1 MLPRV
6 IRLTGVD
13 MPAVTP
19 SVTEVLDL
27 LGIFVFAISG
37 ALLGVRRGF
46 DVIGLIVLAESTAL
60 GGGILRDLIIG
71 ATPPAAFVQTTYLV
85 TPILAA
91 ALTFFVHRQIN
102 RINSAM
108 LIFDAGGLGLF
119 TVAGTVKALA
129 YGLGPVQ
136 AVALGVTTA
145 VGGGILRDV
154 LANEVPTILRPDS
167 ELYVTPA
174 LVASTVVAVAWSIE
188 GENPLVAILA
198 ALVAFALRL
207 AALHYGWRA
216 PRAWRTS
223 APARSAPGCAGERRE
238 LPPP

>member
-1 MLPRV
+1 MTDIAPNA
-6 IRLTGVD
+6 IE
-13 MPAVTP
+13 M
-19 SVTEVLDL
+19 LDL

-46 DVIGLIVLAESTAL
+46 DVIGMIVLAESTAL
-60 GGGILRDLIIG
+60 GGGVLRDLIIG

-85 TPILAA
+85 MPILAA
-91 ALTFFVHRQIN
+91 TLTFFAHQQIN
-102 RINSAM
+102 RITSAI
-108 LIFDAGGLGLF
+108 LVFDAGGLGLF
-119 TVAGTVKALA
+119 AVTGTVKAFA

-136 AVALGVTTA
+136 AVALGFTTA

-167 ELYVTPA
+167 ELYAIPA
-174 LVASTVVAVAWSIE
+174 LVASAMIAVAWAIE
-188 GENPLVAILA
+188 GENPLVTVLA

-216 PRAWRTS
+216 PRAWRTDS
-223 APARSAPGCAGERRE
+223 GRHEP
-238 LPPP
+238 